1 MKELPKVYSAENV
14 EPQIY
19 KKWEKNGFFKP
30 KIKSGQK
37 PFTIIMPPPN
47 ANENL
52 HIGHARFVV
61 IEDVLTRYFRMKGVP
76 TLWLPGADHAGIET
90 QYVFEKKLAKEGKSR
105 FDFDRQTLYKMIWD
119 YVAEN
124 RGNMENQLRALG
136 ASCDWSRNMFTLDPR
151 IIKIV
156 YNTFFNLHDEGLI
169 YRGERVVNY
178 CVKCGTAF
186 SQLEVNYE
194 EREDKLYFLDYGPL
208 AIATTRPETIFADVA
223 VAVHPQDKRYKHLI
237 GKLAVI
243 PIINREVPIIAD
255 EAVQPDFGTGALKIT
270 PAHDVTDFDIGAR
283 HNLPSMTV
291 VDKNGKMINV
301 PKELEGLKPN
311 AARETVEEKLT
322 KLDKL
327 VKTEKLNHT
336 VGTCYRDGSII
347 EPMLEK
353 QWFINVEP
361 LAQET
366 IRAIEEKKIKFAAK
380 KFEKIALH
388 WLTNLRDWNISRQ
401 IVWGIQ
407 IPAWRCQK
415 CDDWTI
421 TKGEPPKKCV
431 HCGAVKLT
439 QDKDTFD
446 TWFSSGQWPFAALKA
461 NSEKDYE
468 YFYPTSVME
477 TGYDILPFWV
487 IRMAMLGIYET
498 KNVPFENVLL
508 HGLVRDKHG
517 LKISKSKGN
526 VIDPI
531 EMVEKYG
538 SDALRMGLLWG
549 ALVDNDVALSE
560 EKIRGQKFF
569 ANKIWNASRFVMMN
583 LTDYKTV
590 SRETIEKSLTK
601 DDKEIIKKLHETI
614 KSVANSIEKYRL
626 NDGAE
631 SIYNFFWKE
640 FCDIYLEKAKVRIK
654 DGDKSKLS
662 AQYTL
667 NLVLTDSLKI
677 MHPFLPFLTEHIWYH
692 LGNKEALI
700 ITTWPEI

>member
-1 MKELPKVYSAENV
+1 MKELPKAYSAKNV

-19 KKWEKNGFFKP
+19 QKWEKNGFFKP
-30 KIKSGQK
+30 KIIKGQK

-136 ASCDWSRNMFTLDPR
+136 ASCDWSRNIFTLDPK

-156 YNTFFNLHDEGLI
+156 YNTFFNLSEDGLI

-194 EREDKLYFLDYGPL
+194 ERDDKLYFLNYGSL
-208 AIATTRPETIFADVA
+208 TIATTRPETIFADVA

-243 PIINREVPIIAD
+243 PIINREVPIVAD
-255 EAVQPDFGTGALKIT
+255 RAVQTDFGTGALKIT
-270 PAHDVTDFDIGAR
+270 PAHDATDFEIADR
-283 HNLPSMTV
+283 HNLPSITV
-291 VDKNGKMINV
+291 IDKNGKMINV
-301 PKELEGLKPN
+301 PKEFAGLKPN
-311 AARETVEEKLT
+311 AARETVEAELVKLGKLAKIEKLH
-322 KLDKL
+322 
-327 VKTEKLNHT
+327 HT
-336 VGTCYRDGSII
+336 VGTCYRDGSTI

-361 LAQET
+361 LAKEA

-388 WLTNLRDWNISRQ
+388 WLTNLKDWNISRQ

-407 IPAWRCQK
+407 IPAWHCEK
-415 CDDWTI
+415 CDEWTI
-421 TKGEPPKKCV
+421 TKGETPKKCV
-431 HCGAVKLT
+431 HCNSDKLI

-446 TWFSSGQWPFAALKA
+446 TWFSSGQWPFATLKA
-461 NSEKDYE
+461 NSEKDFE

-477 TGYDILPFWV
+477 TGYDILPFWI
-487 IRMAMLGIYET
+487 IRMAMLGLYET
-498 KNVPFENVLL
+498 KKVPFENVLL
-508 HGLVRDKHG
+508 HGLVRDKNG

-526 VIDPI
+526 VIDPS

-549 ALVDNDVALSE
+549 TLVENDVALSE
-560 EKIRGQKFF
+560 DKIRGQKFF

-583 LTDYKTV
+583 LADYKAV
-590 SRETIEKSLTK
+590 PRGTIEKLLTK
-601 DDKEIIKKLHETI
+601 DDKDIIKKLRETT
-614 KSVANSIEKYRL
+614 KAVAASIEKYRL

-631 SIYNFFWKE
+631 LIYNFFWKE

-654 DGDKSKLS
+654 DDTKSKLS

-667 NLVLTDSLKI
+667 DFVLKDSLKI
-677 MHPFLPFLTEHIWYH
+677 MHPFLPFLTEHIWDH
-692 LGNKEALI
+692 LGNKKTLI
-700 ITTWPEI
+700 VTAWPEI